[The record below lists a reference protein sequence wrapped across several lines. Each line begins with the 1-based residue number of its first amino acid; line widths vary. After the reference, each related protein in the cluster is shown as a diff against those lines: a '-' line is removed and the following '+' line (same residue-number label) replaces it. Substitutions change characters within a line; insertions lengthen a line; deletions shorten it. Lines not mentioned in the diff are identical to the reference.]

1 MAKEYIKLWDSY
13 ESYFESY
20 SAAEVGRLV
29 LAMMKYKSQGVEP
42 EFSKSEK
49 FIWPAIRRDIDLD
62 REFTEKKM
70 SSGKSGGKQT
80 QAKSSTFK
88 QNEANESEPKQSQAG
103 IQEYRNTGI
112 QEQGTIPATA
122 AARAQGASI
131 YSPVLADCIQ
141 HYEQNCGAI
150 PRAVAD
156 SIAAALDK
164 FPAELICLAIDEAAA
179 ANVRKWSYIAK
190 ILTRCEQT
198 GIRTADAYRAEK
210 ARAKAPRSA
219 PKQDNAAAARERL
232 MQLAKGVN
240 AHD

>member
-42 EFSKSEK
+42 EFSGSEK

-62 REFTEKKM
+62 REFTEKKQ

-80 QAKSSTFK
+80 QAKPSTFK
-88 QNEANESEPKQSQAG
+88 QTEANESKCKQGKAG

-112 QEQGTIPATA
+112 QEQGTIATA
-122 AARAQGASI
+122 ATPAQSAQ
-131 YSPVLADCIQ
+131 YSPDFSTCIQ

-156 SIAAALDK
+156 SIAAALNK
-164 FPAELICLAIDEAAA
+164 FPAELISLAIDEAAA

-190 ILTRCEQT
+190 ILDRCEQT

-210 ARAKAPRSA
+210 ARAKAPRPA

-232 MQLAKGVN
+232 MQLAKGVST
-240 AHD
+240 DD